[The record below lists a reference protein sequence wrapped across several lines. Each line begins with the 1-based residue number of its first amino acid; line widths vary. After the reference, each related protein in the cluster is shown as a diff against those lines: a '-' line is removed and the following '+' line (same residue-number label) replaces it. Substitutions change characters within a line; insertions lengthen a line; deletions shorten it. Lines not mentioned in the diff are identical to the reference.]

1 MSDYLVLIAA
11 SLLTCA
17 GQLCQK
23 RAAQQPLTSKKMLLC
38 WLLLALLFMGC
49 GLLSW
54 LRVLQFLPLS
64 TAYPMLSLNFIVI
77 AMASRILF
85 DEQIG
90 RSQWLGIAFIMLGV
104 SLIGIG

>member
-1 MSDYLVLIAA
+1 MSDYLGLITA

-23 RAAQQPLTSKKMLLC
+23 RAAQLALTRKKVLLC

-54 LRVLQFLPLS
+54 LHVLQYLPLS

-77 AMASRILF
+77 AIASRLFF
-85 DEQIG
+85 DEPIG
-90 RSQWLGIAFIMLGV
+90 RGQWLGIAFIMLGIT
-104 SLIGIG
+104 LIGVG